1 MFCHI
6 CGMLILF
13 IRIAKNESGRVTTNV
28 DSIHAQMAPSFTIF
42 VQRRDSEG
50 DDILTITPVG
60 RKYFKM
66 TFSDESDR
74 SLKPRA
80 ALLNKD
86 DVMDV
91 VSSHLFLLS
100 KDTKPFTS
108 VQISP
113 PHLSSIVLA
122 VSSLAGSTTRD
133 HVLRIL
139 DITLH
144 NWPEE
149 VKRPVTGAHARS
161 GINNPE
167 DEEEAPVAPPPT
179 RSAPVDLS
187 SETETESEEEEDLP
201 PLEAPRARSPSTER
215 MDTEDAVRPSLWPPA
230 FTSAAAWPSSV
241 TW

>member
-1 MFCHI
+1 
-6 CGMLILF
+6 
-13 IRIAKNESGRVTTNV
+13 
-28 DSIHAQMAPSFTIF
+28 MAPSFTIF
-42 VQRRDSEG
+42 VQRRSSEG

-74 SLKPRA
+74 NLKPRA
-80 ALLNKD
+80 SLLNKD

-100 KDTKPFTS
+100 KDTKPFAS

-113 PHLSSIVLA
+113 PHLSSIVLSVA
-122 VSSLAGSTTRD
+122 SLAGSTTRD

-149 VKRPVTGAHARS
+149 IKRPVSGAHARR

-167 DEEEAPVAPPPT
+167 DEEEAPVVPPPT
-179 RSAPVDLS
+179 RSAPVDVS
-187 SETETESEEEEDLP
+187 SETESAEDEEEEDLMP

-230 FTSAAAWPSSV
+230 FTSASAWPSSV

>member
-1 MFCHI
+1 
-6 CGMLILF
+6 
-13 IRIAKNESGRVTTNV
+13 
-28 DSIHAQMAPSFTIF
+28 MAPSFTIF
-42 VQRRDSEG
+42 VQRRSSEG

-74 SLKPRA
+74 NLKPRA
-80 ALLNKD
+80 SLLNKD

-113 PHLSSIVLA
+113 PHLSSIVLSVA
-122 VSSLAGSTTRD
+122 SLAGSTTRD

-149 VKRPVTGAHARS
+149 IKRPVSGAHARR

-167 DEEEAPVAPPPT
+167 DEEEAPVVPPPT
-179 RSAPVDLS
+179 RSAPVDVS
-187 SETETESEEEEDLP
+187 SETESAEDEEEEDLMP

-230 FTSAAAWPSSV
+230 FTSASAWPSSV

>member
-1 MFCHI
+1 
-6 CGMLILF
+6 
-13 IRIAKNESGRVTTNV
+13 
-28 DSIHAQMAPSFTIF
+28 MAPNFTIF
-42 VQRRDSEG
+42 VQRRSSEGG
-50 DDILTITPVG
+50 DDILTIGPVG

-74 SLKPRA
+74 NLKPRA
-80 ALLNKD
+80 SLLNKD

-100 KDTKPFTS
+100 KDTKPFVS

-113 PHLSSIVLA
+113 PHLSSIVLS
-122 VSSLAGSTTRD
+122 VSSLSSSTTRD
-133 HVLRIL
+133 HVLRLL

-149 VKRPVTGAHARS
+149 IKRPVSGAHARR

-167 DEEEAPVAPPPT
+167 DEEEEAPVAPPPT
-179 RSAPVDLS
+179 RSAPVDAS
-187 SETETESEEEEDLP
+187 SETESEEDEEDEDLLPP
-201 PLEAPRARSPSTER
+201 PLEGPHPRSPSTER

-230 FTSAAAWPSSV
+230 FTSSAAWPSSV
-241 TW
+241 SW

>member
-1 MFCHI
+1 
-6 CGMLILF
+6 
-13 IRIAKNESGRVTTNV
+13 
-28 DSIHAQMAPSFTIF
+28 MAPSFTIF
-42 VQRRDSEG
+42 VQRRSSEG

-74 SLKPRA
+74 NLKPRA
-80 ALLNKD
+80 SLLNKD

-113 PHLSSIVLA
+113 PHLSSIVLSVA
-122 VSSLAGSTTRD
+122 SLAGSTTRD
-133 HVLRIL
+133 HVLRLL

-149 VKRPVTGAHARS
+149 IKRPVSGAHARR

-167 DEEEAPVAPPPT
+167 DEEEAPVVPPPT
-179 RSAPVDLS
+179 RSAPVDVS
-187 SETETESEEEEDLP
+187 SETESAEDEEEEDLMP

-230 FTSAAAWPSSV
+230 FTSASAWPSSV

>member
-1 MFCHI
+1 
-6 CGMLILF
+6 
-13 IRIAKNESGRVTTNV
+13 
-28 DSIHAQMAPSFTIF
+28 MAPSFTIF
-42 VQRRDSEG
+42 VQRRSSEG

-74 SLKPRA
+74 NLKPRA
-80 ALLNKD
+80 SLLNKD

-100 KDTKPFTS
+100 KDTKPFAS

-113 PHLSSIVLA
+113 PHLSSIVLSVA
-122 VSSLAGSTTRD
+122 SLAGSTTRD
-133 HVLRIL
+133 HVLRLL

-149 VKRPVTGAHARS
+149 IKRPVSGAHARR

-167 DEEEAPVAPPPT
+167 DEEEAPVVPPPT
-179 RSAPVDLS
+179 RSAPVDVS
-187 SETETESEEEEDLP
+187 SETESAEDEEEEDLMP
-201 PLEAPRARSPSTER
+201 SLEAPRARSQSTER

-230 FTSAAAWPSSV
+230 FTSASAWPSSV

>member
-1 MFCHI
+1 
-6 CGMLILF
+6 
-13 IRIAKNESGRVTTNV
+13 
-28 DSIHAQMAPSFTIF
+28 MAPSFTIF
-42 VQRRDSEG
+42 VQRRSSEG

-74 SLKPRA
+74 NLKPRA
-80 ALLNKD
+80 SLLNKD

-100 KDTKPFTS
+100 KDTKPFAS

-113 PHLSSIVLA
+113 PHLSSIVLSVA
-122 VSSLAGSTTRD
+122 SLAGSTTRD
-133 HVLRIL
+133 HVLRLL

-149 VKRPVTGAHARS
+149 IKRPASGAHARR

-167 DEEEAPVAPPPT
+167 DEEEEAPVAPPPT
-179 RSAPVDLS
+179 RSAPVDAS
-187 SETETESEEEEDLP
+187 SETESEEDEEDEDLLPP
-201 PLEAPRARSPSTER
+201 PLEGPHPRSPSTER

-230 FTSAAAWPSSV
+230 FTSASAWPSSV

>member
-1 MFCHI
+1 
-6 CGMLILF
+6 
-13 IRIAKNESGRVTTNV
+13 
-28 DSIHAQMAPSFTIF
+28 MAPSFTIF
-42 VQRRDSEG
+42 VQRRSSEG

-74 SLKPRA
+74 NLKPRA
-80 ALLNKD
+80 SLLNKD

-100 KDTKPFTS
+100 KDTKPFAS

-113 PHLSSIVLA
+113 PHLSSIVLSVA
-122 VSSLAGSTTRD
+122 SLAGSTTRD
-133 HVLRIL
+133 HVLRLL

-149 VKRPVTGAHARS
+149 IKRPVSGAHARR

-167 DEEEAPVAPPPT
+167 DEEEAPVVPPPT
-179 RSAPVDLS
+179 RSAPVDVS
-187 SETETESEEEEDLP
+187 SETESAEDEEEEDLMP

-230 FTSAAAWPSSV
+230 FTSASAWPSSV

>member
-1 MFCHI
+1 
-6 CGMLILF
+6 MLILF
-13 IRIAKNESGRVTTNV
+13 IRIAKNESGPVCV
-28 DSIHAQMAPSFTIF
+28 CIDSIHSQMSPSFTIF
-42 VQRRDSEG
+42 VQRPNSQG

-74 SLKPRA
+74 NLKPRA
-80 ALLNKD
+80 SLLNKD

-100 KDTKPFTS
+100 KDTKPFAS

-113 PHLSSIVLA
+113 PHLSSIVLSVA
-122 VSSLAGSTTRD
+122 SLAGSTTRD
-133 HVLRIL
+133 HVLRLL

-149 VKRPVTGAHARS
+149 IKRPASGAHARR

-167 DEEEAPVAPPPT
+167 DEEEEAPVAPPPT
-179 RSAPVDLS
+179 RSAPVDVS
-187 SETETESEEEEDLP
+187 SETESEEDEEEDDLMP
-201 PLEAPRARSPSTER
+201 PLEAPVRGISPSTER

-230 FTSAAAWPSSV
+230 FTSSAAWPSSV
-241 TW
+241 SW

>member
-28 DSIHAQMAPSFTIF
+28 DSIHAQMSPNFTIF

-74 SLKPRA
+74 SLKPRV

-113 PHLSSIVLA
+113 PHLSSIALS

-149 VKRPVTGAHARS
+149 VKRPVTGPHRGR

-215 MDTEDAVRPSLWPPA
+215 MDTEDVRPSLWPPA

>member
-1 MFCHI
+1 
-6 CGMLILF
+6 
-13 IRIAKNESGRVTTNV
+13 
-28 DSIHAQMAPSFTIF
+28 MAPSFTIF
-42 VQRRDSEG
+42 VQRRSSEG

-74 SLKPRA
+74 NLKPRA
-80 ALLNKD
+80 SLLNKD

-113 PHLSSIVLA
+113 PHLSSIVLSVA
-122 VSSLAGSTTRD
+122 SLAGSTTRD

-149 VKRPVTGAHARS
+149 IKRPVSGAHARR

-167 DEEEAPVAPPPT
+167 DEEEAPVVPPPT
-179 RSAPVDLS
+179 RSAPVDVS
-187 SETETESEEEEDLP
+187 SETESEEDEEEEDLMP

-230 FTSAAAWPSSV
+230 FTSASAWPSSV

>member
-13 IRIAKNESGRVTTNV
+13 IRIAKNESGQVTTNV

-167 DEEEAPVAPPPT
+167 DEQEAPVAPPPT

-215 MDTEDAVRPSLWPPA
+215 MDTEDVRPSLWPPA

>member
-1 MFCHI
+1 
-6 CGMLILF
+6 
-13 IRIAKNESGRVTTNV
+13 
-28 DSIHAQMAPSFTIF
+28 MAPSFTIF
-42 VQRRDSEG
+42 VQRRNSEG

-60 RKYFKM
+60 RKYFKL

-113 PHLSSIVLA
+113 PHLSSIVLSVA
-122 VSSLAGSTTRD
+122 SLAGSTTRD

-149 VKRPVTGAHARS
+149 IKRPASGAHARS
-161 GINNPE
+161 GFNNPE
-167 DEEEAPVAPPPT
+167 DEEEEAPVAPPPT
-179 RSAPVDLS
+179 RSAPVDVS
-187 SETETESEEEEDLP
+187 SETESAEDEEDEDLMP

>member
-1 MFCHI
+1 
-6 CGMLILF
+6 
-13 IRIAKNESGRVTTNV
+13 
-28 DSIHAQMAPSFTIF
+28 MAPSFTIF
-42 VQRRDSEG
+42 VQRRSSEG

-74 SLKPRA
+74 NLKPRA

-100 KDTKPFTS
+100 KDTKPFAS

-113 PHLSSIVLA
+113 PHLSSIVLSVA
-122 VSSLAGSTTRD
+122 SLAGSTTRD
-133 HVLRIL
+133 HVLRLL

-149 VKRPVTGAHARS
+149 IKRPVSGAHARR

-167 DEEEAPVAPPPT
+167 DEEEAPVVPPPT
-179 RSAPVDLS
+179 RSAPVDVS
-187 SETETESEEEEDLP
+187 SETESAEDEEEEDLMP

-230 FTSAAAWPSSV
+230 FTSASAWPSSV